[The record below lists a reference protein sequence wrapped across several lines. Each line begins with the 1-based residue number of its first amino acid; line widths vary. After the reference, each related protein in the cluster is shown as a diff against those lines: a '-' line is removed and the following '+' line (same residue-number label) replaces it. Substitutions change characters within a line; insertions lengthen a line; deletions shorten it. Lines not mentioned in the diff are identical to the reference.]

1 MTFYMFPSRRFA
13 SMRHAMDRMFEES
26 LADNSQDDREM
37 QLAVDI
43 QTSDEAYLIKAF
55 VPGLSA
61 DEVDIEILNNTVTI
75 RGEFKTDGQKDAKY
89 LMSELP
95 MGSFSRV
102 ITLPTALD
110 SSRTEAGIK
119 NGILT
124 LSVPKAEAHRP
135 KTIKVISNN

>member
-1 MTFYMFPSRRFA
+1 MTFYMFPSRRIA
-13 SMRHAMDRMFEES
+13 NLRQTMDRMLEES
-26 LADNSQDDREM
+26 WADSGQNEREM

-43 QTSDEAYLIKAF
+43 QTTDEDFTITAF

-75 RGEFKTDGQKDAKY
+75 RGKFKSTSQEEAKY
-89 LMSELP
+89 LLSELP
-95 MGSFSRV
+95 AGSFSRT
-102 ITLPTALD
+102 ITLPTSLD
-110 SSRTEAGIK
+110 SARTEASIE

-135 KTIKVISNN
+135 KAIKVVSK